1 MNTRTPSIRKT
12 LLSAAAVALA
22 ACGGG
27 ETASLR
33 FAAVEPHT
41 HTATAQRQGPTAQG
55 TYVPKFR
62 SSDGLEFVLSEARI
76 HLKDIRVEL
85 PQGAKC
91 AEVRGLPA
99 GATCEAGETSTV
111 KIPGPILVDMVT
123 SASTPDL
130 SGLRLP
136 PGTYHRIDF
145 RLDEAKAGEVPAD
158 EPLVGSTLRVKATF
172 IQVQNG
178 TNTLQTL
185 ELNLKFSEDAR
196 FESTT
201 GLEVFGNDTLVAL
214 LNPQMWLDGLPVASC
229 LEKGDLVTSSGVL
242 RFDASAKGDCSGA
255 ETLVKANIKRSG
267 EMRWSQY

>member
-1 MNTRTPSIRKT
+1 MNTRTPSIRQT
-12 LLSAAAVALA
+12 LLSAAAALA
-22 ACGGG
+22 LTSCGEGG
-27 ETASLR
+27 ATWLR

-41 HTATAQRQGPTAQG
+41 HKTSALSQGPTAQG
-55 TYVPKFR
+55 TYVPEFR
-62 SSDGLEFVLSEARI
+62 SSDGLVFTLAEARI

-91 AEVRGLPA
+91 SAVRGLPA
-99 GATCEAGETSTV
+99 GATCETGETSTV

-136 PGTYHRIDF
+136 AGTYHRIDF
-145 RLDEAKAGEVPAD
+145 RLDEAKADEVPAN
-158 EPLVGSTLRVKATF
+158 EPLVGYTLRVKATF
-172 IQVQNG
+172 IQNA
-178 TNTLQTL
+178 TLQTL

-201 GLEVFGNDTLVAL
+201 GLQVFGNDTLLAM

-229 LEKGDLVTSSGVL
+229 LQKGDLVTSSGVL

-255 ETLVKANIKRSG
+255 ETLVKANVKRSG
-267 EMRWSQY
+267 ELRWSQY